1 MAGTSRLGDGYL
13 GEENLGY
20 GTELQFG
27 ATAVTFTFTTFNA
40 TITKDRSVS
49 ATSVAFTFAKQ
60 NPVVAKIYNVSA
72 TVTAF
77 TFTQYNTTV
86 AKSRNANATA
96 TAFTFA
102 PINPTIAKPR
112 NADTT
117 TAAFSFSTH
126 AATVAKGAPVVTP
139 VVAEAGGGAH
149 YFTTVREQQIVQI
162 TQEDQLLIQFV
173 TKFLEAA

>member
-27 ATAVTFTFTTFNA
+27 ATNVTFTFTTFNA
-40 TITKDRSVS
+40 TINKGLSVT
-49 ATSVAFTFAKQ
+49 ATLTTFTFAKQ
-60 NPVVAKIYNVSA
+60 NPVVTKAYLVNA

-77 TFTQYNTTV
+77 TFTKYNTTV

-112 NADTT
+112 NADAT

-126 AATVAKGAPVVTP
+126 AATVDKGAPVA
-139 VVAEAGGGAH
+139 VVEEDRPSGGYLTAEDRRIIQI
-149 YFTTVREQQIVQI
+149 REEDDEIIEFI
-162 TQEDQLLIQFV
+162 TA
-173 TKFLEAA
+173 FLEAA